1 MAYPCLESPGFTS
14 SVERQEEDGGE
25 GRRWLFVMQP
35 TGSDA
40 SLSGPG
46 GITSSRDDVTSL
58 FLCMVE
64 ADGVDNGCH
73 MVHGGS
79 SREA

>member
-1 MAYPCLESPGFTS
+1 MAHPCLESPGFTS
-14 SVERQEEDGGE
+14 SVEGQEEDGGE

-35 TGSDA
+35 TGGDA
-40 SLSGPG
+40 SLSGAG

-64 ADGVDNGCH
+64 ADGVDNVCR

-79 SREA
+79 SRGA